1 MLSFSSLSA
10 PFKRNFFVALPVE
23 IIQSEAL
30 ILNLNAGLEGMIPSK
45 FPYFFVEFGLS
56 SGYVHV
62 VDNEKKFDQDF
73 GRSILAGLL
82 KLGAE
87 HQKRGAK
94 AECQFV
100 QEKLVR
106 EFSQLYDALDWTKQ
120 LAN

>member
-1 MLSFSSLSA
+1 MKVPRL
-10 PFKRNFFVALPVE
+10 
-23 IIQSEAL
+23 IQ
-30 ILNLNAGLEGMIPSK
+30 IWMQGLKGSIPAN

-62 VDNEKKFDQDF
+62 VDNEEKFDKDF

-94 AECQFV
+94 AESQFV

-106 EFSQLYDALDWTKQ
+106 EFSQLYDAFDWTKQ
-120 LAN
+120 LANWAFWEMYTVVLVLILT